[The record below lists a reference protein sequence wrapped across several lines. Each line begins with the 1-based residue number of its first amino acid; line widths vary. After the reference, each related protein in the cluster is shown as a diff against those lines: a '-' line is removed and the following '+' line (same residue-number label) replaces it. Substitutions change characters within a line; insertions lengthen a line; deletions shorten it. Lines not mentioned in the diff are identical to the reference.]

1 MKIGIFFKN
10 MFLSFLVLLCLGGI
24 VGVMGVVGL
33 FYWAARDLPTTEQ
46 LANFHPPQAT
56 MVLARDG
63 TPLGSLFNEKRFMV
77 PLDQMSPYIMKA
89 FLAAEDDSFYQHA
102 GVDPMAIMRAAIVNF
117 KSGRNT
123 QGGSTITQQV
133 IKQLL
138 LTPEKSYKRKLKEA
152 VLAYRLERELT
163 KDQILSIYLNQI
175 FLGQKA
181 YGIEAAA
188 RTYFGKHA
196 TDITLAES
204 ALLAGMPQAPSR
216 YNPFRYPQ
224 VAKNRQM
231 YVLGRL
237 RELKWI
243 TEEEYQQ
250 AVNEPLVYWTMPETK
265 LGAAGWYMEEVRRLL
280 IEFFSEENMK
290 IMGLKSDKFGADYV
304 YEAGLTVTTAM
315 DPVHQDAAALGL
327 RFALEALA
335 RRQGYRGPVQR
346 VPVDQISAYLEKKKF
361 SPYDL
366 LGGEWVRGLVTAVS
380 AKSATIGLGAGYVG
394 SVNVS
399 TMRWARH
406 IDPRKRQ
413 SYTISDARKVLEVGD
428 VIWLSQPDSKGKEV
442 TEKGKKVFKEALYD
456 PGTTKPGV
464 PIPLALQQMP
474 VAQGALVSIEPDTG
488 DVVALVGGYE
498 FGESHFNRAVQSE
511 RQPGSAFK
519 PIVYSAALD
528 RGFSAATLVPDL
540 PFTYHVPGTRQVWSP
555 SNYDHKFKGPIPLS
569 TALAL
574 SRNVCTVRVTDYIGI
589 DSVIDRAKALGL
601 TPDFPRALPI
611 SLGAVA
617 VSPLNMAQAFTAFAY
632 QGWAARPR
640 IIVSIKD
647 VNGRE
652 IYKQEPEHWQA
663 VSPENAYIMAS
674 LLKKVVTNGTAG
686 RARVLNKFVAG
697 KTGTTNDEK
706 DTWFI
711 GFTPQLVSSVYIG
724 YDQLQRLGR
733 GETGGSTALP
743 AFVEYRKIVEPLYPK
758 EDFVKPDNITVH
770 NGLGFRNDMPHE
782 GTAHM
787 PYNSA
792 DGGYVDENGNY
803 IPGTGTVID
812 PNAPQTYPGMPTYP
826 TTPTYPV
833 PDPYGA
839 PTAIPYYEGNNRYVP
854 YRFREKAP
862 SVLGAAK
869 KSSAYVSL
877 VQ

>member
-1 MKIGIFFKN
+1 MKIRVFFKN
-10 MFLSFLVLLCLGGI
+10 MFLSLLALICFGGI
-24 VGVMGVVGL
+24 VGVIGVAGL

-46 LANFHPPQAT
+46 LADFRPPQAT
-56 MVLARDG
+56 TILARDG
-63 TPLGSLFNEKRFMV
+63 TPLGSLFHEKRFMV
-77 PLDQMSPYIMKA
+77 PLELMSKHITKA
-89 FLAAEDDSFYQHA
+89 FLAAEDDSFYQHV

-117 KSGRNT
+117 RSGRST

-133 IKQLL
+133 IKQVL

-152 VLAYRLERELT
+152 VLAYRLEKELT

-181 YGIEAAA
+181 YGVEAAA

-216 YNPFRYPQ
+216 YNPFRYPKA
-224 VAKNRQM
+224 AKERQL
-231 YVLGRL
+231 YVLRRL

-243 TEEEYQQ
+243 TEVEYQQ
-250 AVNEPLVYWTMPETK
+250 AVNEPLVYWTMPEAK

-290 IMGLKSDKFGADYV
+290 IMGLKSNKFGEDYV

-315 DPVHQDAAALGL
+315 DPFHQDSAAAGL

-335 RRQGYRGPVQR
+335 RRQGFRGPVEKIA
-346 VPVDQISAYLEKKKF
+346 VNQINAYLTKKKF

-366 LGGEWVRGLVTAVS
+366 IGGTWVRGLVTKVE
-380 AKSATIGLGAGYVG
+380 AKGAYVGLGDGYTG
-394 SVNVS
+394 YASVS

-413 SYTISDARKVLEVGD
+413 GYNINDARKVLAIGD
-428 VIWLSQPDSKGKEV
+428 VVWFSQPESKPTEV
-442 TEKGKKVFKEALYD
+442 MDKGEKVIKDAVYD
-456 PGTTKPGV
+456 PIAVKKNV
-464 PIPLALQQMP
+464 PIKLALQQMP

-488 DVVALVGGYE
+488 DVVALIGGYE

-528 RGFSAATLVPDL
+528 KGFTAATLIPDL
-540 PFTYHVPGTRQVWSP
+540 PFYYRVPGTRSVWAP
-555 SNYDHKFKGPIPLS
+555 SNYDHKFRGLIS
-569 TALAL
+569 VSSALAA

-589 DSVIDRAKALGL
+589 QAVIDRAKALGL
-601 TPDFPRALPI
+601 TPDFPHVLPI
-611 SLGAVA
+611 SLGSVA

-640 IIVSIKD
+640 IIISIKD

-652 IYKQEPEHWQA
+652 IYKQDPEHWQA

-674 LLKKVVTNGTAG
+674 LMKKVVTAGTAS

-697 KTGTTNDEK
+697 KTGTTNEEK

-733 GETGGSTALP
+733 GETGGTTALP
-743 AFVEYRKIVEPLYPK
+743 AFVEYRKRVEPLYPK
-758 EDFVKPDNITVH
+758 EDFVRPQNVSVIG
-770 NGLGFRNDMPHE
+770 GLGFRNDMPHH
-782 GTAHM
+782 GTAQM
-787 PYNSA
+787 PYNA
-792 DGGYVDENGNY
+792 DDLNVDPNY
-803 IPGTGTVID
+803 AN
-812 PNAPQTYPGMPTYP
+812 PNAPADQGYPPNNAYP
-826 TTPTYPV
+826 NAPNYPPANPYDTPQ
-833 PDPYGA
+833 
-839 PTAIPYYEGNNRYVP
+839 AIPYYEGKNKHVP
-854 YRFREKAP
+854 DEDNKPF
-862 SVLGAAK
+862 AK
-869 KSSAYVSL
+869 TSIAIMSNVSGIRRIM
-877 VQ
+877 